1 HRASAGPDT
10 EPRMRM
16 LRMPISDEEA
26 RRLIPDAFPSVEQ
39 DHRARGFFQDRFGFG
54 RSPAFVVVDFA
65 YGWTDDA
72 YAGGSRRL
80 DGPVEATRR
89 LLDAARARMVPIIDT
104 TSPWRPDGGD
114 QPSKSAGDRSPGS
127 REWDRRACRI
137 DERVAPHPRDLVLEK
152 ETASAFF
159 GTHLA
164 PYLIG
169 HRVDTL
175 LITGCST
182 SACIRATAADAK
194 SYRFRP
200 IIVRECV
207 GDRSPVAHEWTLF
220 DIQAR
225 FADVVPL
232 DEALAYLSKMEVRA
246 TTTNP
251 E

>member
-1 HRASAGPDT
+1 MA
-10 EPRMRM
+10 
-16 LRMPISDEEA
+16 ISDEEA
-26 RRLIPDAFPSVEQ
+26 RLLLADAFRSVEA
-39 DHRARGFFQDRFGFG
+39 DYRARGIFQERFGFG
-54 RSPAFVVVDFA
+54 RSPAIVVVDFA

-80 DGPVEATRR
+80 DSPVEATRN
-89 LLDAARARMVPIIDT
+89 LLDAARARALPIVYT
-104 TSPWRPDGGD
+104 TSPWRPDSGD
-114 QPSKSAGDRSPGS
+114 QPFKSAADRSPGF
-127 REWDRRACRI
+127 RAWDERACRI

-152 ETASAFF
+152 ENASAFF

-169 HRVDTL
+169 HGVDTL
-175 LITGCST
+175 LIAGCST
-182 SACIRATAADAK
+182 SACIRATATDAK

-207 GDRSPVAHEWTLF
+207 ADRSPVAHEWTLF

-232 DEALAYLSKMEVRA
+232 SEVLAYLSTADPPSTA
-246 TTTNP
+246 TNR
-251 E
+251 

>member
-1 HRASAGPDT
+1 
-10 EPRMRM
+10 M
-16 LRMPISDEEA
+16 
-26 RRLIPDAFPSVEQ
+26 DADYRE
-39 DHRARGFFQDRFGFG
+39 RGIFQDRFGFG
-54 RSPAFVVVDFA
+54 LSPAVVVVDFA
-65 YGWTDDA
+65 YGWTDQT

-89 LLDAARARMVPIIDT
+89 LLDAARAAAIPIAYS
-104 TSPWRPDGGD
+104 TSPWRPDSDD
-114 QPSKSAGDRSPGS
+114 QPFKSAADYAPGF
-127 REWDRRACRI
+127 RAWDERACRI
-137 DERVAPHPRDLVLEK
+137 DERVAPQPGDLVLEK
-152 ETASAFF
+152 ENASAFF

-182 SACIRATAADAK
+182 SACIRATATDAK

-207 GDRSPVAHEWTLF
+207 GDRSAVAHEWTLF

-232 DEALAYLSKMEVRA
+232 EEALAYVTNPDARAA
-246 TTTNP
+246 TTNFQRP
-251 E
+251 ANAK